1 MSFGLRNA
9 PATFQRLMER
19 FKAGLPALTLFAY
32 LDDLVLLSATRQ
44 DQLKQLKL
52 VFEHLRRCKLRMK
65 RAKSFFSCPEVRY
78 LGHRTSTDGIVADPD
93 KVL

>member
-1 MSFGLRNA
+1 MPFGLRNA

-44 DQLKQLKL
+44 LKQLKF
-52 VFEHLRRCKLRMK
+52 VFGHLRRFKLRMK
-65 RAKSFFSCPEVRY
+65 RAKCFFGCPEVRY